1 MERRVLIQ
9 CLHTTT
15 RPLTPVR
22 GVEFFQGTLDSTDE
36 IESARVFDTTL
47 RDGEQSPGT
56 SFSYDDKR
64 QIASILD
71 DMGTHVIEAGFPVN
85 SDAEFEA
92 VRDIAS
98 STSTTT
104 CGLARVVDKDID
116 AALDSGVEMVHT
128 FVSTSD
134 VQIEDS
140 MHATRDEVVQR
151 AVESVERVVETGTTC
166 MFSPMDAT
174 RTDEGFLIDVIEAVS
189 EAGVDWINIPDTCG
203 VATPTRFKAMIE
215 KVRAHTDARID
226 VHTHDDFGLATA
238 NALAGIEAGA
248 DQAQVS
254 VNSIGE
260 RAGNAAYEEF
270 VMAVESLYQTETG
283 IDTTR
288 IAELSNVVEEK
299 SGMETPGN
307 KPVVGANAFSHESG
321 IHAAGVIENSDTF
334 EPGVM
339 TPEMVGAE
347 RRLVMGKHTGTHS
360 VRERLHELG
369 FSPTD
374 EQVRAVTRRVKDYGA
389 EKRQI
394 TVDDLER
401 FAEEADVERQG
412 DQEEVRV

>member
-1 MERRVLIQ
+1 
-9 CLHTTT
+9 
-15 RPLTPVR
+15 
-22 GVEFFQGTLDSTDE
+22 
-36 IESARVFDTTL
+36 
-47 RDGEQSPGT
+47 
-56 SFSYDDKR
+56 
-64 QIASILD
+64 
-71 DMGTHVIEAGFPVN
+71 MGTHVIEAGFPVN

-104 CGLARVVDKDID
+104 CGLARVVDKDVE

-140 MHATRDEVVQR
+140 MHATRAEVRER
-151 AVESVERVVETGTTC
+151 AVESVERVKEAGATC

-174 RTDEGFLIDVIEAVS
+174 RTDEDFLIDVVEAVS
-189 EAGVDWINIPDTCG
+189 EVGVDWINVPDTCG
-203 VATPTRFKAMIE
+203 VATPGRFRELIA
-215 KVRAHTDARID
+215 KVGEHTDARID

-270 VMAVESLYQTETG
+270 VMSVESLYQTDTG

-288 IAELSNVVEEK
+288 ITELSEVVAEK
-299 SGMETPGN
+299 SGMDTPGN
-307 KPVVGANAFSHESG
+307 KPIVGDNAFSHESG

-360 VRERLHELG
+360 VRERLEDRG
-369 FSPTD
+369 FAPSD
-374 EQVRAVTRRVKDYGA
+374 EEVRAVTRRVKDYGA
-389 EKRQI
+389 EKRRV
-394 TVDDLER
+394 TVGDLER
-401 FAEEADVERQG
+401 FAEEADVPRRTDDESERE
-412 DQEEVRV
+412 QEEVRA